1 MQQNLVLILARELAD
16 KLASAM
22 FVVDAEGRLV
32 YFNERAGDL
41 LGEAFSSAGR
51 MPLEAWSQAFR
62 PTTPDGR
69 AMQPEELPLVI
80 AVAERVPAHRTFR
93 IEGLDGTVRELAV
106 TAFPLFAHADE
117 FVGAAAIFW
126 ERPGSGSGPA

>member
-1 MQQNLVLILARELAD
+1 VQQNLVLILARELAD

-22 FVVDAEGRLV
+22 FLVDAEGRLV
-32 YFNERAGDL
+32 YFNERAADL

-51 MPLEAWSQAFR
+51 MPLEDWSRAFK
-62 PTTPDGR
+62 PLTPDG
-69 AMQPEELPLVI
+69 QPLQPGELPLVI
-80 AVAERVPAHRTFR
+80 AVAERVPAHRTLR
-93 IEGLDGTVRELAV
+93 IEGMDGTLRDLAV

-126 ERPGSGSGPA
+126 EQPPSQGGSP